1 MSICSD
7 VFISL
12 EEARERVRSKLM
24 DQQTQLIEAAVKGM
38 TERELSWELNDDDD
52 PIYWYNIQKSIKK
65 KRPTKIMK
73 H

>member
-24 DQQTQLIEAAVKGM
+24 DQQSSLIEAAVKGM
-38 TERELSWELNDDDD
+38 TERELSWSLNDGSSDL
-52 PIYWYNIQKSIKK
+52 YHYNIDRSIKK
-65 KRPTKIMK
+65 KKVVNEK
-73 H
+73 K